1 MAFIIDETTNAR
13 KLIKTE
19 TDGITLSQIAECL
32 RDYRVNTSGKLD
44 LGLLATS
51 AKINKWAKYRPFE
64 PAGNKTNEQTEQ
76 TRKQGAYGFY
86 WWNINQEADAPFAR
100 TASALLTKA
109 INNNGEWKVRPLTTY
124 RIADFNGYDNSAERP
139 YDYYTFEQN
148 YMATRKMYIANIL
161 ERRNIQI
168 RLSDMPDIEGYN
180 DAISD
185 WSVVFIY
192 KDESGTIR
200 TVDTGMTV
208 EELHGSGNGA
218 DNISTYAEVSL
229 TPVTDDSTK
238 KYDYV
243 WAATN
248 ANLASSEEVTWLYFP
263 ESDGQMEL
271 VAAFLAEYSY
281 NDAPFV
287 LLDNMQNIIDETDK
301 STLIHYVQFGLSF
314 TSQYEFPIKVECK
327 LRYLDSSSS
336 SNQEYS
342 STKTIS
348 GITASEI
355 AEFFDTYH
363 IGDYVDTTSNNLKL
377 ALEIRTYNSNTN
389 VLLSTQHLNL
399 LTGKLENGTAN
410 MNTAPTAYEI
420 NNNGVL

>member
-32 RDYRVNTSGKLD
+32 RTYPVNTSGRLD

-51 AKINKWAKYRPFE
+51 AKIIKWAKYRPFE
-64 PAGNKTNEQTEQ
+64 PVGNKTNEQTEEA
-76 TRKQGAYGFY
+76 RKQAAYGFY
-86 WWNINQEADAPFAR
+86 WWNINKPSEAPFAR
-100 TASALLTKA
+100 NASDLLTKA
-109 INNNGEWKVRPLTTY
+109 KNQKGEWLLVPLTAY

-139 YDYYTFEQN
+139 YDYYTFEKD
-148 YMATRKMYIANIL
+148 YMATRRMYIANIL
-161 ERRNIQI
+161 ERKNIQI
-168 RLSDMPDIEGYN
+168 RLSDMPDIEGYH

-208 EELHGSGNGA
+208 GELHTRISTE

-238 KYDYV
+238 NYDYV

-263 ESDGQMEL
+263 KSYGQMSILAALIVSYSTFDNVTFEL
-271 VAAFLAEYSY
+271 YDVANNYI
-281 NDAPFV
+281 
-287 LLDNMQNIIDETDK
+287 NMTDTDTPIYYL
-301 STLIHYVQFGLSF
+301 TLGIEADSR
-314 TSQYEFPIKVECK
+314 YEFPIKIEYK
-327 LRYLDSSSS
+327 LTCWDGNDASA
-336 SNQEYS
+336 QEHTFTDTQTVVS
-342 STKTIS
+342 WEAFTKT
-348 GITASEI
+348 
-355 AEFFDTYH
+355 YP
-363 IGDYVDTTSNNLKL
+363 IGEYVDATSLNLKL
-377 ALEIRTYNSNTN
+377 TLDVVARRSDNNT
-389 VLLSTQHLNL
+389 LLSTQHFDFM
-399 LTGKLENGTAN
+399 TGKLENGTAN
-410 MNTAPTAYEI
+410 KNEAPTVYEI
-420 NNNGVL
+420 NNNGVLWK

>member
-148 YMATRKMYIANIL
+148 YIATRKMYIMNIL
-161 ERRNIQI
+161 EGKNIQI

-263 ESDGQMEL
+263 ESYGQMSVLAALIVSYSTFDNVTFEL
-271 VAAFLAEYSY
+271 YDVANNY
-281 NDAPFV
+281 
-287 LLDNMQNIIDETDK
+287 IDKTNK
-301 STLIHYVQFGLSF
+301 NTPIYYLTLGIEADSR
-314 TSQYEFPIKVECK
+314 YEFPIKIEYK
-327 LRYLDSSSS
+327 LTCWDGDDASS
-336 SNQEYS
+336 QEHTFTDTQTVVSWEAFTKKYS
-342 STKTIS
+342 
-348 GITASEI
+348 
-355 AEFFDTYH
+355 
-363 IGDYVDTTSNNLKL
+363 IGEYVDATPLNLKL
-377 ALEIRTYNSNTN
+377 TLDVVARRSDNNT
-389 VLLSTQHLNL
+389 LLSTQHFDFM
-399 LTGKLENGTAN
+399 TGKLENGTAN
-410 MNTAPTAYEI
+410 KNNAPTVYEI
-420 NNNGVL
+420 NNNGVLWK